1 MIFRQHSNQEFS
13 DSKKSVTVQVG
24 EKVKV
29 PGQSKK
35 KGTPSANLD
44 LPRAFLTCREEGR
57 ERLDLS
63 KSNISSLPASLRELT
78 HLTELYL
85 YSNRSVIPVNCG
97 KLRDTMR
104 TFLLGAKKSSFV
116 ELFGHS

>member
-1 MIFRQHSNQEFS
+1 MSIREHPTGEEEDIKKNRSYDVIFRQHSNQEFS

-44 LPRAFLTCREEGR
+44 LPRYTASNVRAGLVKVNTEET
-57 ERLDLS
+57 EVDAKTLDL
-63 KSNISSLPASLRELT
+63 
-78 HLTELYL
+78 
-85 YSNRSVIPVNCG
+85 
-97 KLRDTMR
+97 
-104 TFLLGAKKSSFV
+104 LLS
-116 ELFGHS
+116 GHS

>member
-1 MIFRQHSNQEFS
+1 MSIREHPTGEEEDIKSNRSYDVSAIFRQHSNQEFS

-44 LPRAFLTCREEGR
+44 LPRYTASNVRAGLVKVNTEDTEVDA
-57 ERLDLS
+57 ETLDL
-63 KSNISSLPASLRELT
+63 L
-78 HLTELYL
+78 
-85 YSNRSVIPVNCG
+85 
-97 KLRDTMR
+97 
-104 TFLLGAKKSSFV
+104 LLGRF
-116 ELFGHS
+116 